1 LMITKVV
8 PTGSYAGGLLSYLM
22 DEKKDFEIIGG
33 NVVGQN
39 YSQIMRQWR
48 AISQQNTRTDKDTK
62 HITLS
67 PHPFDCIT
75 NEQWQ
80 EIGEY
85 MVQGLG
91 YTNNL
96 WVLITHKPTESQ
108 LKKNPDAPPHVH
120 IMVNTI
126 ECEKFTRV
134 SDWKDQFRAEALTRE
149 IEKQFNIVPV
159 APSLEAGERALS
171 TGQKRRM
178 LREEKELLALQPNP
192 KIKLHLLQTTGF
204 PTWQYTEPEPP
215 VQTKLNNLCTIASC
229 DRPPLTE
236 YITRLLQC
244 DVEVRI
250 ATLDG
255 SPVGISYQ
263 MDGVS
268 FAGSSINKK
277 FNWNGLQQQGI
288 TFDTDKEAIEGYF
301 KELGPKTSPRQQI
314 KELVEAAAN
323 NAQTMSCFL
332 NRCEAAGVEVRIKR
346 TRTGKI
352 QGIAYALGEEE
363 VKGSELKGLS
373 FEKLIAAGV
382 TYDLKRDEKEIAAS
396 ANKYKAARTARST
409 STPLQAAENATTTS
423 TLTPDSFDAAF
434 SSRKATRLTLH
445 DLEALLDFLNEIEA
459 RLNPSSQQSLTD
471 PLTPA
476 QAPPSIQS
484 ISAPD
489 QAELNPDSHLIAV
502 AASPVETPEVQQPTP
517 ADPLT
522 SVRQHLAS
530 ILPTALEGREP
541 WEQEMLKEAIE
552 SLSKSKQ
559 LTGKL
564 LLATFGKENQYRVLF
579 YDKFLSIRPNTQ
591 GIAENLLYSSFIDQ
605 PATRC
610 NFSDSQKREFYP
622 LIEEFSPQPPAN
634 DIPTREA
641 TVKESSR
648 IKQDKEQTTPG
659 QSTFRLPLPEGIK
672 AQRAYLKS
680 VYQKFS
686 HLCTKQFSLRRDE
699 DIDVGVALW
708 GFIEGLQLDDI
719 KHLLSQSPKVQ
730 HFKQQKRPI
739 SEMFDYIE
747 QRVTLAITQRQLQA
761 DPELSKRVNLV
772 VPIVSSFFEAVPD
785 NQQLEGR
792 NYVLKQLG
800 DIRSVVAKD
809 GRGEVLRL
817 RGRWVERASLEDKDV
832 QLWQQ
837 AQENRTKQSQ
847 QQQLSPLP
855 KPLKPKSKSKYKKQ
869 IELD

>member
-1 LMITKVV
+1 MITKVV
-8 PTGSYAGGLLSYLM
+8 PTGNCAGGLLRYLM
-22 DEKKDFEIIGG
+22 DSKKDFEIIGG

-39 YSQIMRQWR
+39 YSQIIRQWR

-67 PHPFDCIT
+67 PHPFDRIT

-80 EIGEY
+80 EIGEF
-85 MVQGLG
+85 MVSGLG

-96 WVLITHKPTESQ
+96 WVLISHKPTESQ
-108 LKKNPDAPPHVH
+108 LQKNPDAPPHVH

-126 ECEKFTRV
+126 ECEKFTRI

-149 IEKQFNIVPV
+149 IEKQFNLVPV
-159 APSLEAGERALS
+159 APSLEAKERALP

-178 LREEKELLALQPNP
+178 LREEKELSALQPNS

-204 PTWQYTEPEPP
+204 PAWQYTEPEPP
-215 VQTKLNNLCTIASC
+215 VQIKLNNLCRIASC

-236 YITRLLQC
+236 YISRLQEC
-244 DVEVRI
+244 DVDVRI

-263 MDGVS
+263 MDRVS

-288 TFDTDKEAIEGYF
+288 TFDTDNPVIERYF
-301 KELGPKTSPRQQI
+301 KELGPKTSPRQQL

-323 NAQTMSCFL
+323 NAQTMSRFL
-332 NRCEAAGVEVRIKR
+332 NRCEAAGVEVRIKQ

-382 TYDLKRDEKEIAAS
+382 TYDLKRDEKAIAAS
-396 ANKYKAARTARST
+396 AKKYKEARTARST
-409 STPLQAAENATTTS
+409 STQAASKATEAS
-423 TLTPDSFDAAF
+423 TLTPDSFGAAF

-471 PLTPA
+471 QETPA
-476 QAPPSIQS
+476 PALQPIQS
-484 ISAPD
+484 TPTPD
-489 QAELNPDSHLIAV
+489 FSELEKDSHLIPV
-502 AASPVETPEVQQPTP
+502 AASPIEAPSQQPTP

-541 WEQEMLKEAIE
+541 WEQEMLKQTIE
-552 SLSKSKQ
+552 SLSKSQQ

-591 GIAENLLYSSFIDQ
+591 GMAKNLLYSSFIDK
-605 PATRC
+605 PATEC
-610 NFSDSQKREFYP
+610 NFSSEQKREFYP
-622 LIEEFSPQPPAN
+622 LIEEFSPPP
-634 DIPTREA
+634 PTNSLPASEA

-648 IKQDKEQTTPG
+648 IEQDKAQTTPG
-659 QSTFRLPLPEGIK
+659 QSTFRLSLPEDVK

-699 DIDVGVALW
+699 DVDVGVALW

-719 KHLLSQSPKVQ
+719 KRLLSQSPKVQ
-730 HFKQQKRPI
+730 NFKQQKRPV

-747 QRVTLAITQRQLQA
+747 
-761 DPELSKRVNLV
+761 
-772 VPIVSSFFEAVPD
+772 PI
-785 NQQLEGR
+785 
-792 NYVLKQLG
+792 
-800 DIRSVVAKD
+800 
-809 GRGEVLRL
+809 
-817 RGRWVERASLEDKDV
+817 
-832 QLWQQ
+832 
-837 AQENRTKQSQ
+837 
-847 QQQLSPLP
+847 
-855 KPLKPKSKSKYKKQ
+855 
-869 IELD
+869 

>member
-1 LMITKVV
+1 MITKVV
-8 PTGSYAGGLLSYLM
+8 PTGNCAGGLLRYLM
-22 DEKKDFEIIGG
+22 DSKKDFEIIGG

-39 YSQIMRQWR
+39 YSQIIRQWR
-48 AISQQNTRTDKDTK
+48 AISQQNPRTDKDTK

-67 PHPFDCIT
+67 PHPWDRIT

-85 MVQGLG
+85 MVHGLG

-126 ECEKFTRV
+126 ECEKFTRI

-159 APSLEAGERALS
+159 APSLEAGERALP

-178 LREEKELLALQPNP
+178 LREEKELLALQPNQ
-192 KIKLHLLQTTGF
+192 KFKLHLLQTTGF
-204 PTWQYTEPEPP
+204 PTWLYTEPEPP

-236 YITRLLQC
+236 YISRLLQC
-244 DVEVRI
+244 DVDVRI
-250 ATLDG
+250 ATLNG

-288 TFDTDKEAIEGYF
+288 TEDTNNPVVEGYF
-301 KELGPKTSPRQQI
+301 KELGSKTSPRQQI
-314 KELVEAAAN
+314 KDLVEAAAN
-323 NAQTMSCFL
+323 NAQTMSRFL
-332 NRCEAAGVEVRIKR
+332 NRCEAAGVEVRIKQ

-352 QGIAYALGEEE
+352 QGIAYALLEEE

-382 TYDLKRDEKEIAAS
+382 TYDPARDEKAIAAS
-396 ANKYKAARTARST
+396 AKKYKAARTTPST
-409 STPLQAAENATTTS
+409 STQAAENATKAS
-423 TLTPDSFDAAF
+423 TPQTDSFSAAQ
-434 SSRKATRLTLH
+434 SSRKGTRLNLH
-445 DLEALLDFLNEIEA
+445 DLEGLLDFLNEIEA
-459 RLNPSSQQSLTD
+459 RLNQSSQQSLTD
-471 PLTPA
+471 QKTPA

-484 ISAPD
+484 IPAPD
-489 QAELNPDSHLIAV
+489 QAELDPDSDLIPV
-502 AASPVETPEVQQPTP
+502 AASPVVPHSQQPTP

-522 SVRQHLAS
+522 IVRKRLAS
-530 ILPTALEGREP
+530 ILPTALKGREP
-541 WEQEMLKEAIE
+541 WEQEMLKQTFE

-591 GIAENLLYSSFIDQ
+591 GMAKNLLYSSDIDK
-605 PATRC
+605 PATEC
-610 NFSDSQKREFYP
+610 NFSSEQKREFYP
-622 LIEEFSPQPPAN
+622 HIEEFSSPPPAN

-648 IKQDKEQTTPG
+648 IKQDKAQTTPG
-659 QSTFRLPLPEGIK
+659 QSTFRLSLPKDIK

-699 DIDVGVALW
+699 DVDVGVALW
-708 GFIEGLQLDDI
+708 GLKEQLQLDDI
-719 KHLLSQSPKVQ
+719 KRLLSQSPKVQ
-730 HFKQQKRPI
+730 HFKQQKRPV

-747 QRVTLAITQRQLQA
+747 QRVQLAITQRQLQA
-761 DPELSKRVNLV
+761 DPSLSKRVNLV
-772 VPIVSSFFEAVPD
+772 VPIVSSFFETVPD

-792 NYVLKQLG
+792 NYILKRLG
-800 DIRSVVAKD
+800 EIHSVVAKD

-817 RGRWVERASLEDKDV
+817 RGRWVERVSLEDKDV

-847 QQQLSPLP
+847 QQQQLSPLP
-855 KPLKPKSKSKYKKQ
+855 KPKKSSSKSKPKKHL
-869 IELD
+869 ELD

>member
-1 LMITKVV
+1 MITKVV
-8 PTGSYAGGLLSYLM
+8 PTGNCAGGLLRYLM
-22 DEKKDFEIIGG
+22 DSKKNFEIIGG

-39 YSQIMRQWR
+39 YSQIIRQWR

-67 PHPFDCIT
+67 PHPFDRIT

-126 ECEKFTRV
+126 ECEKFTRI
-134 SDWKDQFRAEALTRE
+134 SDWKDKFRAEALTRE

-159 APSLEAGERALS
+159 APSLDADERALP

-178 LREEKELLALQPNP
+178 LREEKELSAQKPNP

-204 PTWQYTEPEPP
+204 PTWVYTEPEPP

-236 YITRLLQC
+236 YISRLNQC
-244 DVEVRI
+244 DVDVRI
-250 ATLDG
+250 ATKNG

-263 MDGVS
+263 MDSVS

-288 TFDTDKEAIEGYF
+288 TFDVNNPVVEGYF
-301 KELGPKTSPRQQI
+301 KELGPKTSPRQQL

-332 NRCEAAGVEVRIKR
+332 SRCEAAGVEVRIKQ

-352 QGIAYALGEEE
+352 QGIAYALLEEE

-373 FEKLIAAGV
+373 FEKLMAAGV
-382 TYDLKRDEKEIAAS
+382 TYDPARDEKAIAAS

-409 STPLQAAENATTTS
+409 STQAASNVTEAS
-423 TLTPDSFDAAF
+423 TLTPDSFDAAK
-434 SSRKATRLTLH
+434 SSRKAMRLSLH
-445 DLEALLDFLNEIEA
+445 DLEGLLDFLNEIEA
-459 RLNPSSQQSLTD
+459 RSYQSSQQSLTD
-471 PLTPA
+471 PETPA
-476 QAPPSIQS
+476 QAPPPI
-484 ISAPD
+484 P
-489 QAELNPDSHLIAV
+489 V
-502 AASPVETPEVQQPTP
+502 AASQYETPEVQQPTP

-522 SVRQHLAS
+522 IVRQHLAS
-530 ILPTALEGREP
+530 ILPTVLKGREP
-541 WEQEMLKEAIE
+541 WEQEMLKQTFE

-591 GIAENLLYSSFIDQ
+591 GMAKNLLYSSDIDK
-605 PATRC
+605 PATEC
-610 NFSDSQKREFYP
+610 NFSSEQKREFYP

-648 IKQDKEQTTPG
+648 TKQDKAQTTPG
-659 QSTFRLPLPEGIK
+659 QSTFRLPLPEDIK

-686 HLCTKQFSLRRDE
+686 HLCTKQFSFRRDE

-708 GFIEGLQLDDI
+708 GLKEQLQMDDI
-719 KHLLSQSPKVQ
+719 KRLLSQSPKVQ
-730 HFKQQKRPI
+730 HFKQQKRPV
-739 SEMFDYIE
+739 SEMFYYIE
-747 QRVTLAITQRQLQA
+747 QRVQLAITQRQLQA
-761 DPELSKRVNLV
+761 DPSLSKRVNLV
-772 VPIVSSFFEAVPD
+772 VPIVSSFFEEVKD
-785 NQQLEGR
+785 DQQLEGR
-792 NYVLKQLG
+792 NYILKRLG
-800 DIRSVVAKD
+800 DIHSVVASD

-837 AQENRTKQSQ
+837 AQENRIKQSQ

-855 KPLKPKSKSKYKKQ
+855 KPKKSSPKAKPKKHL
-869 IELD
+869 ELD

>member
-1 LMITKVV
+1 MITKVV
-8 PTGSYAGGLLSYLM
+8 PTGSSAGGLLRYLM
-22 DEKKDFEIIGG
+22 DSKKDFEIIGG

-48 AISQQNTRTDKDTK
+48 AISQQNIRTDKDTK

-67 PHPFDCIT
+67 PHPFDRIT

-80 EIGEY
+80 EIGEL
-85 MVQGLG
+85 MVGGLG

-96 WVLITHKPTESQ
+96 WVLISHKPTESQ

-126 ECEKFTRV
+126 ECEKFTRI
-134 SDWKDQFRAEALTRE
+134 SDWKDQFRAEVLTRE

-159 APSLEAGERALS
+159 APSLEAGERALP

-178 LREEKELLALQPNP
+178 LREEKELLARHPNP

-204 PTWQYTEPEPP
+204 PTWLYNEPEPP
-215 VQTKLNNLCTIASC
+215 VQTTLNNLCTIASC

-236 YITRLLQC
+236 YISRLLQC
-244 DVEVRI
+244 DVDVRI
-250 ATLDG
+250 ATLNG

-288 TFDTDKEAIEGYF
+288 TFDADNPAVERYF

-314 KELVEAAAN
+314 KDLVEAAAN
-323 NAQTMSCFL
+323 NAQTMSRFL
-332 NRCEAAGVEVRIKR
+332 NRCEAAGVEVRIKQ

-352 QGIAYALGEEE
+352 QGIAYALLEEE

-373 FEKLIAAGV
+373 FEKLMAAGV
-382 TYDLKRDEKEIAAS
+382 TYDPARDEKAIAAS

-409 STPLQAAENATTTS
+409 STQAAENATEAS
-423 TLTPDSFDAAF
+423 TLTPDSFDAAK
-434 SSRKATRLTLH
+434 SRRKAMRLSLQ
-445 DLEALLDFLNEIEA
+445 DLEGLLDFLNEIEA
-459 RLNPSSQQSLTD
+459 RSYQSSQQSLTD

-476 QAPPSIQS
+476 QAPPPI
-484 ISAPD
+484 P
-489 QAELNPDSHLIAV
+489 V
-502 AASPVETPEVQQPTP
+502 AASQYETPEVQPPTP

-522 SVRQHLAS
+522 IVRQHLAS
-530 ILPTALEGREP
+530 ILPTALKGREP
-541 WEQEMLKEAIE
+541 WEQEMLKQTFE

-591 GIAENLLYSSFIDQ
+591 GMAKNLLYSSDIDK
-605 PATRC
+605 PATEC
-610 NFSDSQKREFYP
+610 NFSSEQKREFYP

-648 IKQDKEQTTPG
+648 IKQDKAQTTPG
-659 QSTFRLPLPEGIK
+659 QSTRLSLPEDIK

-686 HLCTKQFSLRRDE
+686 HLCTKQFSFRRDE

-708 GFIEGLQLDDI
+708 GLKEQLQMDDI
-719 KHLLSQSPKVQ
+719 KRLLSQSPKVQ
-730 HFKQQKRPI
+730 HFKQQKRPV

-761 DPELSKRVNLV
+761 DLELSKRVNLV

-792 NYVLKQLG
+792 NYILKRFG

-837 AQENRTKQSQ
+837 AQENRIK
-847 QQQLSPLP
+847 QQQLSPLS
-855 KPLKPKSKSKYKKQ
+855 KPKKSSPKAKRKKQ

>member
-1 LMITKVV
+1 MITKVV
-8 PTGSYAGGLLSYLM
+8 PTGNCAGGLLRYLM
-22 DEKKDFEIIGG
+22 DSKKDFEIIGG

-39 YSQIMRQWR
+39 YSQIIRQWR
-48 AISQQNTRTDKDTK
+48 AISQQNPRTDKDTK

-67 PHPFDCIT
+67 PHPWDRIT

-85 MVQGLG
+85 MVHGLG

-126 ECEKFTRV
+126 ECEKFTRI

-159 APSLEAGERALS
+159 APSLEAKERALP

-178 LREEKELLALQPNP
+178 LREEKELLTLQPNP
-192 KIKLHLLQTTGF
+192 KLKLHLLQTTGF

-236 YITRLLQC
+236 YISRLLQC
-244 DVEVRI
+244 DVDVRI
-250 ATLDG
+250 ATKNG

-268 FAGSSINKK
+268 LAGSSINKK

-288 TFDTDKEAIEGYF
+288 TFDTNNPAVEGYF
-301 KELGPKTSPRQQI
+301 KELSPKTSPRQQLF
-314 KELVEAAAN
+314 ELVEAAAH
-323 NAQTMSCFL
+323 NAQTMSRFL
-332 NRCEAAGVEVRIKR
+332 NRCEAAGVEVRIKQ

-352 QGIAYALGEEE
+352 QGIAYALLEEE

-373 FEKLIAAGV
+373 FEKLMAAGV
-382 TYDLKRDEKEIAAS
+382 TYDPARDKKAIALA

-409 STPLQAAENATTTS
+409 STPAASNVTEAS
-423 TLTPDSFDAAF
+423 TLTPDSFDAAK
-434 SSRKATRLTLH
+434 SCRKAMRLSLH
-445 DLEALLDFLNEIEA
+445 DLEGLLDFLNEIEA
-459 RLNPSSQQSLTD
+459 RLNPSEQQSLTD

-476 QAPPSIQS
+476 QAPPPI
-484 ISAPD
+484 P
-489 QAELNPDSHLIAV
+489 V
-502 AASPVETPEVQQPTP
+502 AASQYETPEVQQPTP

-522 SVRQHLAS
+522 IVRQHLAS
-530 ILPTALEGREP
+530 ILPTALKGREP
-541 WEQEMLKEAIE
+541 WEKEMLKQTFE

-591 GIAENLLYSSFIDQ
+591 GMAKNLLYSCDINK
-605 PATRC
+605 PATEC
-610 NFSDSQKREFYP
+610 NFSSEQKLEFCP
-622 LIEEFSPQPPAN
+622 HIEEFSPPPPAN
-634 DIPTREA
+634 DMSASEA

-648 IKQDKEQTTPG
+648 IEQDKEQTTSG
-659 QSTFRLPLPEGIK
+659 QSTKRLSLPEDIK
-672 AQRAYLKS
+672 AQRATVKS

-686 HLCTKQFSLRRDE
+686 HLCTKQFSFRRDE

-708 GFIEGLQLDDI
+708 GLKEQLQLDDI
-719 KHLLSQSPKVQ
+719 KRLLSQSPKVQ
-730 HFKQQKRPI
+730 HFKQQKRPV

-747 QRVTLAITQRQLQA
+747 QRVQLAITQRQLQA
-761 DPELSKRVNLV
+761 DPSLSKRVDLV
-772 VPIVSSFFEAVPD
+772 VPIVSSFFEEVKD
-785 NQQLEGR
+785 DQQLEGR
-792 NYVLKQLG
+792 NYILKRLG
-800 DIRSVVAKD
+800 DIHSVVAKD

-847 QQQLSPLP
+847 QQQQLSPLP
-855 KPLKPKSKSKYKKQ
+855 KPLKPKPKSKPKKHL
-869 IELD
+869 ELD

>member
-1 LMITKVV
+1 MITKVV
-8 PTGSYAGGLLSYLM
+8 PTGNCPGGLLRYLM

-39 YSQIMRQWR
+39 YSQIIRQWR

-67 PHPFDCIT
+67 PHPFDRIT

-149 IEKQFNIVPV
+149 IEKQFNLVPV
-159 APSLEAGERALS
+159 APSLEAGERALP

-178 LREEKELLALQPNP
+178 LREEKELSALQPNP

-204 PTWQYTEPEPP
+204 RTWQYTEPEPP
-215 VQTKLNNLCTIASC
+215 VQTKLNNLCRIASC

-236 YITRLLQC
+236 YISRLLQC
-244 DVEVRI
+244 DVDVRI
-250 ATLDG
+250 ATKDG

-288 TFDTDKEAIEGYF
+288 TFDADKEAIEGYF
-301 KELGPKTSPRQQI
+301 KELGPKTSPRQQL

-332 NRCEAAGVEVRIKR
+332 NRCEAAGVEVRIKQ

-382 TYDLKRDEKEIAAS
+382 TYDLKRDEKAIAAS
-396 ANKYKAARTARST
+396 ANKYKEARKSRST
-409 STPLQAAENATTTS
+409 STPLQAAENVTTTS

-434 SSRKATRLTLH
+434 SSRKVTRLTLH
-445 DLEALLDFLNEIEA
+445 DLEALLNFLNEIEA
-459 RLNPSSQQSLTD
+459 RLNQSSQQSLTD
-471 PLTPA
+471 QETPA
-476 QAPPSIQS
+476 QAPPPIQS
-484 ISAPD
+484 TPTPD
-489 QAELNPDSHLIAV
+489 LSELEKDSHLIPV
-502 AASPVETPEVQQPTP
+502 AASPVETPSPGKQPTP

-522 SVRQHLAS
+522 IVRQHLAS
-530 ILPTALEGREP
+530 ILPTALKSREP

-559 LTGKL
+559 LTGRL

-591 GIAENLLYSSFIDQ
+591 GMAKNLLYSSDIDQ
-605 PATRC
+605 PATEC
-610 NFSDSQKREFYP
+610 NFSSEQKREFCP
-622 LIEEFSPQPPAN
+622 NIEEFSPPPSAN
-634 DIPTREA
+634 DIPTSEA
-641 TVKESSR
+641 PVKESSR
-648 IKQDKEQTTPG
+648 IEQDKAQTTPG
-659 QSTFRLPLPEGIK
+659 QSTFRLSLPEDIK

-699 DIDVGVALW
+699 DVDVGVALW

-719 KHLLSQSPKVQ
+719 KRLLSQSPKVQ
-730 HFKQQKRPI
+730 NFKQQKRPV

-747 QRVTLAITQRQLQA
+747 QRVQLAHTQRQLQA
-761 DPELSKRVNLV
+761 DPELSKRVDLV
-772 VPIVSSFFEAVPD
+772 VPIVSSFFEEVKD
-785 NQQLEGR
+785 DQQLEGR
-792 NYVLKQLG
+792 NYTLKRLG
-800 DIRSVVAKD
+800 DTRSMVAKD

-817 RGRWVERASLEDKDV
+817 RGRWVEKASLKNKDV

-837 AQENRTKQSQ
+837 AQENRIKQSQ
-847 QQQLSPLP
+847 QQQLSSLP
-855 KPLKPKSKSKYKKQ
+855 KPKKSSSKSKPKKQ

>member
-1 LMITKVV
+1 MITKVV

-22 DEKKDFEIIGG
+22 DSKKDFEIIGG

-67 PHPFDCIT
+67 PHPFDRIT
-75 NEQWQ
+75 HEQWQ

-85 MVQGLG
+85 MVSGLG

-96 WVLITHKPTESQ
+96 WVLISHKPTESQ

-149 IEKQFNIVPV
+149 IEKQFNLVPV
-159 APSLEAGERALS
+159 APSLEAKERALP

-178 LREEKELLALQPNP
+178 LREEKELLALHPNP

-204 PTWQYTEPEPP
+204 PTWEYTEPELP
-215 VQTKLNNLCTIASC
+215 VQTKLNNLCRIASC

-236 YITRLLQC
+236 YISRLQEC
-244 DVEVRI
+244 DVDVRI
-250 ATLDG
+250 ATKNG

-288 TFDTDKEAIEGYF
+288 TFDTDKEAIESYF
-301 KELGPKTSPRQQI
+301 FELGPKTSPRQQI
-314 KELVEAAAN
+314 KDLVEAAAN

-332 NRCEAAGVEVRIKR
+332 NRCEAAGVEVRIKQ

-352 QGIAYALGEEE
+352 QGIAYALLEEE
-363 VKGSELKGLS
+363 VKGSSLKGLS

-382 TYDLKRDEKEIAAS
+382 TYDLKRDEKAIAAS

-409 STPLQAAENATTTS
+409 STQAASKATEPS
-423 TLTPDSFDAAF
+423 TPRTDSFDAAQ

-459 RLNPSSQQSLTD
+459 RLDQSSQQSLTD
-471 PLTPA
+471 QETPA
-476 QAPPSIQS
+476 QAPPPIQS
-484 ISAPD
+484 IPTPD
-489 QAELNPDSHLIAV
+489 FSELEKDSHFIPV
-502 AASPVETPEVQQPTP
+502 AASPVETHNHAQQPTP

-530 ILPTALEGREP
+530 ILPTALFNREP
-541 WEQEMLKEAIE
+541 WEQEMLSEAIE

-579 YDKFLSIRPNTQ
+579 YDKFLCIRPNTQ
-591 GIAENLLYSSFIDQ
+591 GIAKNLLYSSYIDK
-605 PATRC
+605 PATEC
-610 NFSDSQKREFYP
+610 NFSSEQKREFCP
-622 LIEEFSPQPPAN
+622 HIEEFSPPPSAN

-641 TVKESSR
+641 TIKESSR
-648 IKQDKEQTTPG
+648 IEQDKAQATPG
-659 QSTFRLPLPEGIK
+659 LSTFRLSLPKDIK

-699 DIDVGVALW
+699 DVDVGVALW
-708 GFIEGLQLDDI
+708 GLKEQLQLDDI

-730 HFKQQKRPI
+730 HFKLQKRPV

-747 QRVTLAITQRQLQA
+747 QRVKLAQTQRQLQA

-772 VPIVSSFFEAVPD
+772 VPIVSSFLEAIPND
-785 NQQLEGR
+785 QQLEGR
-792 NYVLKQLG
+792 NYTLKRFG
-800 DIRSVVAKD
+800 DSRSVIAKD

-817 RGRWVERASLEDKDV
+817 LGRWVEKASLEDKDV

-855 KPLKPKSKSKYKKQ
+855 KPLKPKSKSKHKKQ